1 MKMQIPTS
9 QRPGWLALAV
19 SCVLLTACGGGGDD
33 EHQAAPSPSPT
44 TVADINRDARTVPE
58 TGTALATPADA
69 EAPDDTANEP
79 VVIASD
85 TMAAPEATPNDADAP
100 SDTL

>member
-9 QRPGWLALAV
+9 QRPGWLALAM

-33 EHQAAPSPSPT
+33 DHLATTPPP

-69 EAPDDTANEP
+69 EAPEDTANEP

-85 TMAAPEATPNDADAP
+85 TSATPQSTPNDADAP